1 MDPFTEEIQ
10 KKKLML
16 LKEYEVWKLL
26 AFRLKFLLIS
36 SKDQSSSEEE
46 TLQKKKKR
54 ENPTGRNRR
63 RKASEAGGTGPG
75 MSSRYEGCNVPLS
88 F

>member
-1 MDPFTEEIQ
+1 
-10 KKKLML
+10 ML
-16 LKEYEVWKLL
+16 STEYEVWKLL

-36 SKDQSSSEEE
+36 CKDQSSSEEE
-46 TLQKKKKR
+46 TLRKKKKR
-54 ENPTGRNRR
+54 EREREREHPAGRNKR

-75 MSSRYEGCNVPLS
+75 MSPRYEGCNVPLS